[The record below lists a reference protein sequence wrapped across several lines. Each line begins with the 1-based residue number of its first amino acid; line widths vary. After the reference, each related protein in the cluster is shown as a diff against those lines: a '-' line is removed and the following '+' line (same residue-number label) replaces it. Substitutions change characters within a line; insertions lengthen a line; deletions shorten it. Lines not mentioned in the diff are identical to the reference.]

1 MIAVCHYNT
10 FSLHVVVIRTV
21 AMGTNHHVQINIGM
35 FLGERRMWR
44 GGVKDV
50 EGRGGVKDVE
60 GRGGVKDVEGR
71 GGVKDVE
78 GRGGVKDVEG
88 RGGVKD
94 VEGRGEGC
102 GGRADGCGEEG

>member
-35 FLGERRMWR
+35 ILGGRRMWR

-50 EGRGGVKDVE
+50 EGR
-60 GRGGVKDVEGR
+60 
-71 GGVKDVE
+71 
-78 GRGGVKDVEG
+78 
-88 RGGVKD
+88 
-94 VEGRGEGC
+94 
-102 GGRADGCGEEG
+102 ADGCGEEG